1 MLGKA
6 AVAIWC
12 DVAPEIKA
20 EYDDWHA
27 HEHMPERLSIPGF
40 LRGTRWESLDGRNAY
55 CMLYEAKEDATVT
68 GGAYLERLN
77 DPTPWSRTMM
87 AHHRNMV
94 RSLCRVRASF
104 GAGLGRALLTVRYSA
119 DPRREQA
126 LGAWLDSDLLP
137 GLVKRQGCV
146 SASLLQSIPQT
157 AAPTAEQMLRGGD
170 ASADRVVVVTGY
182 ATEALES
189 IAGNELSA
197 AAMMNH
203 GAAAGPAARCYTL
216 ACLMAAGDVLYRAD
230 A

>member
-12 DVAPEIKA
+12 DVAPEIKP

-40 LRGTRWESLDGRNAY
+40 LRGTRWESADGRNAY
-55 CMLYEAKEDATVT
+55 CMLYEAKEEATVT
-68 GGAYLERLN
+68 GGAYLARLN
-77 DPTPWSRTMM
+77 DPTPWSRKMM

-104 GAGLGRALLTVRYSA
+104 GAGLGRALLTVRYTA

-126 LGAWLDSDLLP
+126 LEAWLDSDLLP

-170 ASADRVVVVTGY
+170 ASADRVIVVSGY
-182 ATEALES
+182 ATEVLER
-189 IAGNELSA
+189 IAGDELGEA
-197 AAMMNH
+197 ALTAR
-203 GAAAGPAARCYTL
+203 GAAAGSIARCYRL
-216 ACLMAAGDVLYRAD
+216 ACLMLPGDMRAK
-230 A
+230 